1 MASKVPLVSQTG
13 ENAGVPLRNKFLNVT
28 TSGLGIS
35 GGGTSIGVS
44 TRSLQFTNSSGTTSD
59 VLMPAK
65 SDNSTLQLTIEDSSG
80 STHTID
86 MDVAE

>member
-1 MASKVPLVSQTG
+1 MSQTG
-13 ENAGVPLRNKFLNVT
+13 ENAGVPLRNKFLNIT
-28 TSGLGIS
+28 TSGLTGIS

>member
-1 MASKVPLVSQTG
+1 MSQSG
-13 ENAGVPLRNKFLNVT
+13 DNAGVPLRNKFYNIT
-28 TSGLGIS
+28 ASGLNGIS

-44 TRSLQFTNSSGTTSD
+44 TRALQLTNSSGTTVD

-80 STHTID
+80 TEHIID
-86 MDVAE
+86 MEVAE